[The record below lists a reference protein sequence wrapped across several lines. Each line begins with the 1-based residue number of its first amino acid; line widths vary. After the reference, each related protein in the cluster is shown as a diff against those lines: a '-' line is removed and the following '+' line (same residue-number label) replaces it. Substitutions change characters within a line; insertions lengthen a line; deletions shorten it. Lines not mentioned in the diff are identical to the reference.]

1 MAANPPTISVLF
13 VCLGNHCRSPS
24 AHAVANTMAA
34 GNDASRSHSAI
45 RFDSAGTSRAHSGDR
60 PHPLAIAEGARRRY
74 SVDHFGRQIHP
85 DDFARFD
92 LIVAMDRMNVDDLE
106 RMRGGVEQ
114 RVGHIATVE
123 PIQVQLL
130 RRWDPYAMPGDEDLP
145 DPWGQPN
152 TAYGTMF
159 DVIERTMPLLLD
171 HLAWLQSETPT
182 N

>member
-24 AHAVANTMAA
+24 AHAVANAMGRGTSQSN
-34 GNDASRSHSAI
+34 GAI
-45 RFDSAGTSRAHSGDR
+45 QFDSAGTSRAHVGDA
-60 PHPLAIAEGARRRY
+60 PHPLATAEGALRGY

-114 RVGHIATVE
+114 RVGHIAKVE
-123 PIQVQLL
+123 PMQVQLL
-130 RRWDPYAMPGDEDLP
+130 RRWDPYAMPGDEDLA
-145 DPWGQPN
+145 DPWGQPS
-152 TAYGTMF
+152 TVYGTMF
-159 DVIERTMPLLLD
+159 DVIERTVPFLLE
-171 HLAWLQSETPT
+171 HLAWLQSERTDS
-182 N
+182 

>member
-1 MAANPPTISVLF
+1 MAAKPPTVSVLF

-24 AHAVANTMAA
+24 AHAVANALARANGSTRSA
-34 GNDASRSHSAI
+34 GAI
-45 RFDSAGTSRAHSGDR
+45 QFDSAGTSRAHVGEA
-60 PHPLAIAEGARRRY
+60 PHPLAIAEGALRGY

-114 RVGHIATVE
+114 RVGQVAAVE
-123 PIQVQLL
+123 PMQVQLL

-145 DPWGQPN
+145 DPWGQPRA
-152 TAYGTMF
+152 AYETMF
-159 DVIERTMPLLLD
+159 DVIERTVPSMLD
-171 HLAWLQSETPT
+171 HLAWLQSERP
-182 N
+182 NG